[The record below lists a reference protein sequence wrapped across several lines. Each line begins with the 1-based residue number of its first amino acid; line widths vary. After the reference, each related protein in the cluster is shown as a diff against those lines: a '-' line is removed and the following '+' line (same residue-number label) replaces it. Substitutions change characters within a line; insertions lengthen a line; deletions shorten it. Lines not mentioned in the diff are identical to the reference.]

1 MSHVQAKTKTKSTL
15 GAIENLQ
22 GNLTSDETKSAN
34 IPNDYFASV
43 FEVEENDQIPEFEER
58 NYDSALMDIGINE
71 KQISKIINTLKPNKS
86 QGHDR
91 IHPRILKE
99 TSQCITSPLEKY
111 SGNHKMKA
119 SCQTTEK
126 EQMYQQYIKTA
137 IEKKAEN
144 YRPISL
150 TSVAGKAM
158 EKMTRDKLGNHME
171 RNNLTTKSQHGFV
184 SGRSCTTQL
193 LEFMEEATQA
203 LDRGED
209 VDVIYLDF
217 AKAFDKV
224 PHKRLLRKLSGYG
237 IKGKVHNWIKE
248 FLSNR
253 KQRVIIDRTKSEWRK
268 VTSGIPQGSVLGP
281 ILFLIFI
288 FDMPEVLNCCIKL
301 FADDSKLYSPIK
313 EENDRIRMQVGSK
326 KC

>member
-1 MSHVQAKTKTKSTL
+1 M
-15 GAIENLQ
+15 
-22 GNLTSDETKSAN
+22 
-34 IPNDYFASV
+34 

-58 NYDSALMDIGINE
+58 NYDSALIDIEINE
-71 KQISKIINTLKPNKS
+71 EQISKIVNALKPNKS
-86 QGHDR
+86 QGPDR

-99 TSQCITSPLEKY
+99 TSQCITSPLEKIFRK
-111 SGNHKMKA
+111 SLDEGILPDDWKSANVTAVHKNGDR
-119 SCQTTEK
+119 
-126 EQMYQQYIKTA
+126 
-137 IEKKAEN
+137 KKAEN

-158 EKMTRDKLGNHME
+158 EKMIRDKLVNHME
-171 RNNLTTKSQHGFV
+171 RNNLFTKSQHGFV
-184 SGRSCTTQL
+184 SGRSCTTQF

-237 IKGKVHNWIKE
+237 IKGKVCNWIKE

-253 KQRVIIDRTKSEWRK
+253 KQRVVINWTKSEWRK

-288 FDMPEVLNCCIKL
+288 NDMPEVLNCCIKL
-301 FADDSKLYSPIK
+301 FADDAKLYSPIK
-313 EENDRIRMQVGSK
+313 EENDRIRMQVGLKMLKNGPKYGKCSSISK
-326 KC
+326 NAKIFTLRKIFQTHNISCQWTKTQQK